1 MMLSSTQTRSKPMM
15 ISSTRE
21 LVLTVADVAVYLKI
35 PKATVYKLVR
45 QEKIPAHKVG
55 KHWRFILDELESW
68 LKGS

>member
-1 MMLSSTQTRSKPMM
+1 MM
-15 ISSTRE
+15 ISTSTSRE

-55 KHWRFILDELESW
+55 KHWRFLRDELEGW

>member
-1 MMLSSTQTRSKPMM
+1 MM
-15 ISSTRE
+15 ISTSTSRE

-55 KHWRFILDELESW
+55 KHWRFIRDELEGW
-68 LKGS
+68 LKGR

>member
-1 MMLSSTQTRSKPMM
+1 MM
-15 ISSTRE
+15 ISTATSRE
-21 LVLTVADVAVYLKI
+21 IVLTVADVAVYLKI

-55 KHWRFILDELESW
+55 KHWRFIREELEGW

>member
-1 MMLSSTQTRSKPMM
+1 MM
-15 ISSTRE
+15 ISTSTSRE
-21 LVLTVADVAVYLKI
+21 IVLTVADVAVYLKI

-55 KHWRFILDELESW
+55 KHWRFIREELEGW

>member
-1 MMLSSTQTRSKPMM
+1 MM
-15 ISSTRE
+15 ISTATSRE

-55 KHWRFILDELESW
+55 KHWRFIREELEGW

>member
-1 MMLSSTQTRSKPMM
+1 MM
-15 ISSTRE
+15 ISNPRE
-21 LVLTVADVAVYLKI
+21 LVLTVADVAVYLRI

-55 KHWRFILDELESW
+55 KHWRFIRDELEGW

>member
-1 MMLSSTQTRSKPMM
+1 MM
-15 ISSTRE
+15 ISPATSRE
-21 LVLTVADVAVYLKI
+21 IVLTVADVAVYLKI

-55 KHWRFILDELESW
+55 KHWRFIREELEGW